1 MKVSISWWLLQLTVI
16 ILAIWRIT
24 VNRVLKISWV
34 NCDKK
39 RAQIQRGRSRNT
51 EQILAVK
58 FPKSCGDDRW
68 GNYAMTWI
76 WKHPRSYFHSYKFHI
91 SYVKFLYI
99 YQRWQNKRTINLF
112 VTRYLHLLW
121 RAVRWNA
128 FFQYNP
134 AVFLW
139 YVNFKDFIN

>member
-1 MKVSISWWLLQLTVI
+1 MQKIFRVIGSLRLLFMGLRRIERKATGLIWKINQRIRSSVRMRVSISWWILQLTVI

-24 VNRVLKISWV
+24 VNRVLKISRV

-39 RAQIQRGRSRNT
+39 RAQIQRGRSRNI
-51 EQILAVK
+51 EQILAAK

-91 SYVKFLYI
+91 SYV
-99 YQRWQNKRTINLF
+99 
-112 VTRYLHLLW
+112 
-121 RAVRWNA
+121 
-128 FFQYNP
+128 
-134 AVFLW
+134 
-139 YVNFKDFIN
+139 

>member
-1 MKVSISWWLLQLTVI
+1 MQKIFRVIGSLRLLFMGLRRIERKATSLIWKINQRVRSSVRMRVSISWWILQLTVI
-16 ILAIWRIT
+16 ILAIRRIT
-24 VNRVLKISWV
+24 VNRVLKISRV

-39 RAQIQRGRSRNT
+39 RAQIQRGRSRNI

-91 SYVKFLYI
+91 SYV
-99 YQRWQNKRTINLF
+99 
-112 VTRYLHLLW
+112 
-121 RAVRWNA
+121 
-128 FFQYNP
+128 
-134 AVFLW
+134 
-139 YVNFKDFIN
+139 

>member
-1 MKVSISWWLLQLTVI
+1 MQKIFRVIGSLRLLFMGLRRIERKATSLIWKINQRVRGSVRMRVSISWWLLQLTVI

-58 FPKSCGDDRW
+58 FPKSCGDDRC

-91 SYVKFLYI
+91 SYV
-99 YQRWQNKRTINLF
+99 
-112 VTRYLHLLW
+112 
-121 RAVRWNA
+121 
-128 FFQYNP
+128 
-134 AVFLW
+134 
-139 YVNFKDFIN
+139 